1 MDYSIRSRD
10 VDRRRLDDTEAASI
24 RPGRSDD
31 IVRAK
36 RAAQAW
42 QNNNPE
48 RTTVPKSMQGDRN
61 PHPLIVRNQLTRK
74 DGSVDP

>member
-48 RTTVPKSMQGDRN
+48 KTTLPKSMQGTKQDRN
-61 PHPLIVRNQLTRK
+61 PHPLIVRNQLTK
-74 DGSVDP
+74 DDG

>member
-10 VDRRRLDDTEAASI
+10 VDKRRLDDTEAASI

-31 IVRAK
+31 IVKAK

-42 QNNNPE
+42 QANRPQK
-48 RTTVPKSMQGDRN
+48 TTVPKYMQGTKQDRN
-61 PHPLIVRNQLTRK
+61 PHPLIARNEATRK
-74 DGSVDP
+74 DG

>member
-10 VDRRRLDDTEAASI
+10 VDKRRLDDTEAASI

-36 RAAQAW
+36 RAALSWQA
-42 QNNNPE
+42 NRPE
-48 RTTVPKSMQGDRN
+48 KTTVPKSMQGDRN
-61 PHPLIVRNQLTRK
+61 PHPLIVRNQETRN
-74 DGSVDP
+74 DG